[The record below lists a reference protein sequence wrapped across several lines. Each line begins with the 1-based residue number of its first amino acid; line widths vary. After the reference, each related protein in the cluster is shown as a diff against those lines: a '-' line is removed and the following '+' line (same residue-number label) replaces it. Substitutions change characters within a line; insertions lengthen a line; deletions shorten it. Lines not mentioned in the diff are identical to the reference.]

1 VDIRE
6 RLSRQEPDRADFLR
20 DLSVSYERMGDLLR
34 GLGQGEQARAYFQ
47 KDLEPQ
53 GMQHCYILS
62 PGWRGLHLV
71 VADFKGIRA
80 GYHFRQGRMDSAES
94 ENMSPTSPPPVNWR
108 YSTPVL
114 GDSPAFQIARK

>member
-1 VDIRE
+1 MDIRE

-62 PGWRGLHLV
+62 PGVCTWWSLILKV
-71 VADFKGIRA
+71 FATDIIF
-80 GYHFRQGRMDSAES
+80 GRDAWILP
-94 ENMSPTSPPPVNWR
+94 NRRTCR
-108 YSTPVL
+108 R
-114 GDSPAFQIARK
+114 PARHQ

>member
-6 RLSRQEPDRADFLR
+6 RLSRQKPDRVDFLR
-20 DLSVSYERMGDLLR
+20 DLSVSYERMGYLLR

-62 PGWRGLHLV
+62 PGYRGLHLV
-71 VADFKGIRA
+71 VADFKGIRD
-80 GYHFRQGRMDSAES
+80 GYHFRQGTHGFCRIGEHVADQPATS
-94 ENMSPTSPPPVNWR
+94 ELAVFYTR
-108 YSTPVL
+108 F
-114 GDSPAFQIARK
+114 GG